1 MPLSPAAIA
10 DCADFIADLRQR
22 RNGQRPPI
30 DSIPAAFRPETL
42 EDAYTVQEAA
52 RPLIATRGRGE
63 PVGWKIGSTSP
74 PMQAALG
81 IPFPCGG
88 TLYAGTVHQR
98 HAAMQRADYSKP
110 GLECEIAVRL
120 SADLP
125 VRSGGYDRD
134 SVLPAVAAVM
144 TSVELVEWRFVDF
157 KRAGVPSLVADDFF
171 SCGCVLGAEHPASVL
186 AGDANIAGRFT
197 VDGKFAATGNAWNLA
212 PWMVGPVNEGL
223 EALACV
229 DGEFRAGLQLDGT
242 IFRFALQPGGVVQF
256 LGSLPSHLGRTD
268 LAGLDWDPCTGVV
281 YALHDTADV
290 LVEYDAA
297 GAFLREYA
305 AAGSNQEGV
314 ALRHG
319 SPDGT
324 TSVAPTA

>member
-30 DSIPAAFRPETL
+30 DSIPAAFRPESL
-42 EDAYTVQEAA
+42 EDAYAVQEAA
-52 RPLIATRGRGE
+52 RPLIAARGRGE

-125 VRSGGYDRD
+125 ARSGGYSRD
-134 SVLPAVAAVM
+134 AVLPAVAAVM

-186 AGDANIAGRFT
+186 AGDGNIAGRFT
-197 VDGKFAATGNAWNLA
+197 VDGKVAATGNARDILGHPLNSLA
-212 PWMVGPVNEGL
+212 W
-223 EALACV
+223 LASHCAS
-229 DGEFRAGLQLDGT
+229 RGT
-242 IFRFALQPGGVVQF
+242 PLRKGDIIT
-256 LGSLPSHLGRTD
+256 LGSIV
-268 LAGLDWDPCTGVV
+268 A
-281 YALHDTADV
+281 
-290 LVEYDAA
+290 
-297 GAFLREYA
+297 
-305 AAGSNQEGV
+305 
-314 ALRHG
+314 ALRLETPG
-319 SPDGT
+319 RVEASFDGLGAVT
-324 TSVAPTA
+324 VDVI